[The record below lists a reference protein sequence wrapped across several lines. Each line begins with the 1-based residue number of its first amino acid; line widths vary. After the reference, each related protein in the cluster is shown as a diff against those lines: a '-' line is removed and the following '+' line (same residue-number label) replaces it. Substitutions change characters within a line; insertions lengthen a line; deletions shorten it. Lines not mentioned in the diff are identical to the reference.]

1 MVANVRDRLMEAIKI
16 RLRADVPLGIYLS
29 GGIDSSAVAGMVAH
43 LVKEE
48 GARLGNDDSHLLSR
62 IKCFTVQFDK
72 DSGADES
79 GIGVPIPGFSD
90 CVTNN
95 QQILHSARLNGWVLT
110 SIRYTLQR
118 MLLFPSLR
126 ILFGTVKPPCQTQ
139 MALGDLPWPRLPS
152 PME

>member
-1 MVANVRDRLMEAIKI
+1 MIDNVRDRLMEAIKI

-48 GARLGNDDSHLLSR
+48 GARLGNDDSQLLSR

-79 GIGVPIPGFSD
+79 GIGVTIPGFA
-90 CVTNN
+90 
-95 QQILHSARLNGWVLT
+95 H
-110 SIRYTLQR
+110 
-118 MLLFPSLR
+118 
-126 ILFGTVKPPCQTQ
+126 
-139 MALGDLPWPRLPS
+139 
-152 PME
+152 

>member
-1 MVANVRDRLMEAIKI
+1 MVEGVQTHLIDAIKV

-48 GARLGNDDSHLLSR
+48 GARLGNDDSHILSR

-79 GIGVPIPGFSD
+79 GMDLSILCNLWLLDTKSYQ
-90 CVTNN
+90 T
-95 QQILHSARLNGWVLT
+95 LHSVLPNGSVWTFTQYPLPKILLSLNWRTLSGIVNRPCLTQTVSGGW
-110 SIRYTLQR
+110 
-118 MLLFPSLR
+118 
-126 ILFGTVKPPCQTQ
+126 
-139 MALGDLPWPRLPS
+139 PWPR
-152 PME
+152 

>member
-1 MVANVRDRLMEAIKI
+1 MIDNVRGRLMEAIKI

-79 GIGVPIPGFSD
+79 GIGTLVPCYSSYRG
-90 CVTNN
+90 TNR
-95 QQILHSARLNGWVLT
+95 QQILHSARLIG
-110 SIRYTLQR
+110 
-118 MLLFPSLR
+118 
-126 ILFGTVKPPCQTQ
+126 
-139 MALGDLPWPRLPS
+139 
-152 PME
+152 

>member
-1 MVANVRDRLMEAIKI
+1 MEAIKI

-48 GARLGNDDSHLLSR
+48 GARLGNDESHLLSR

-79 GIGVPIPGFSD
+79 G
-90 CVTNN
+90 TKM
-95 QQILHSARLNGWVLT
+95 
-110 SIRYTLQR
+110 TLI
-118 MLLFPSLR
+118 SLPEYR
-126 ILFGTVKPPCQTQ
+126 K
-139 MALGDLPWPRLPS
+139 AKHH
-152 PME
+152 